1 MEANPLNEWKLTPQ
15 AIEDRSFAIIAA
27 EAGDHQ
33 WTEEEWAV
41 VQRLVHTSADFDY
54 VRETV
59 ISPGAIE
66 AGVAALCAGAPIVTD
81 TKMALCGISAA
92 RLSAWGNRLVCLIAD
107 ERTQRRA
114 RETGTTRA
122 LAAVDLVHEL
132 FFQNAD
138 GGIWVIGN
146 APTALFRLLE
156 KLEDEPAWPRP
167 RLVVGLPVGF
177 VNAAEAKTALRAS
190 GHPHVTNRGRKG
202 GSNVAAS
209 VINALAELARRRQ
222 ADAAA

>member
-1 MEANPLNEWKLTPQ
+1 MKGNEEWNLQPQ
-15 AIEDRSFAIIAA
+15 LIENKSFALIAA
-27 EAGDHQ
+27 EAGEHRWQ
-33 WTEEEWAV
+33 GREWSV

-54 VRETV
+54 VEDTV

-66 AGVAALCAGAPIVTD
+66 AGVAAIKDGCSIITD

-92 RLSAWGNRLVCLIAD
+92 RLQNYGNRTICLISD

-122 LAAVDLVHEL
+122 LAAVDLVFDL
-132 FFQNAD
+132 FFRNAAD
-138 GGIWVIGN
+138 SGIWVVGN

-156 KLEDEPAWPRP
+156 KLEEEPRRPRP
-167 RLVVGLPVGF
+167 RLIVGLPVGF
-177 VNAAEAKTALRAS
+177 INAAESKAALAGTGYHFIS
-190 GHPHVTNRGRKG
+190 NKGRKG

-209 VINALAELARRRQ
+209 VINALAELAN
-222 ADAAA
+222 A